1 MEVFAVAL
9 ERVRRRTALNAQ
21 VLQELANLASHR
33 RLRGKTDNRVR
44 RSPPLDGQDCPSYTK
59 SKQFF
64 RVGYLRRAKARAALA
79 LFLANLLAEHG
90 GVVPAKAQLRIR
102 SVPSEHPQRFGALR
116 IVKQKDVAFLA
127 FDQGQ
132 HVDVVVHD
140 RDSIHSGGGVGGM
153 ADVAGLA
160 GESRR
165 GRIAPRSSRHPLS
178 RENRGLTLRV

>member
-9 ERVRRRTALNAQ
+9 ERVRRRTAFNAQ

-79 LFLANLLAEHG
+79 FFLANLLAEDG
-90 GVVPAKAQLRIR
+90 GVIPAKAQLRIR
-102 SVPSEHPQRFGALR
+102 SVPAEHPQCFGALR
-116 IVKQKDVAFLA
+116 IVVKKNVPFLA

-140 RDSIHSGGGVGGM
+140 RDSIRSGGGVWGM
-153 ADVAGLA
+153 ADVGGLA
-160 GESRR
+160 GGCRR
-165 GRIAPRSSRHPLS
+165 GPVAPLFD
-178 RENRGLTLRV
+178 